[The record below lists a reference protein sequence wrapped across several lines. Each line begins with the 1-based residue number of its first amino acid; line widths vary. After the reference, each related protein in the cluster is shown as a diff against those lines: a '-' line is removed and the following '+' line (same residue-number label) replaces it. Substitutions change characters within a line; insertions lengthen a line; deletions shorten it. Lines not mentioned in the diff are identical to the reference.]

1 MWVTL
6 IFYIRINVGSRKLL
20 WPTVRGLQWEV
31 NDELWKRRVILVVK
45 LVIGYN
51 QLGHEHNMGILNML
65 RLYG

>member
-1 MWVTL
+1 M
-6 IFYIRINVGSRKLL
+6 GSKKIIVAYSNRTILSSG
-20 WPTVRGLQWEV
+20 RRV
-31 NDELWKRRVILVVK
+31 NDELWKRRVVLLFK